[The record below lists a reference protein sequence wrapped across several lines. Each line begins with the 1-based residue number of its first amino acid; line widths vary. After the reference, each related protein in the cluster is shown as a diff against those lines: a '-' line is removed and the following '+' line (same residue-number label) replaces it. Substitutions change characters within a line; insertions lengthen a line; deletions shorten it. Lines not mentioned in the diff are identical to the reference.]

1 MTPAMKNSAE
11 AKHWTAC
18 ISSPEEWK
26 EFSRRLLH
34 FAGNHRVIAFSG
46 PMGSGKTTLIKE
58 ICRQLEVADV
68 VASPT
73 FAIIY
78 EYRSRNSETVYHMDF
93 FRIKSLEEV
102 YALGYE
108 DYLYSGSW
116 CFIEW
121 PEPVKHLLPPESV
134 WVEISVDDTDLRRV
148 RVSREKDTG

>member
-1 MTPAMKNSAE
+1 MNSAMKESAE
-11 AKHWTAC
+11 TKHWTAC
-18 ISSPEEWK
+18 ISSAAEWK

-34 FAGNHRVIAFSG
+34 FAGNRRVIAFDG

-58 ICRQLEVADV
+58 ICRQMEVTDV

-78 EYRSRNSETVYHMDF
+78 EYRTRNSGTVYHMDF

-108 DYLYSGSW
+108 DYIYSGSW

-121 PEPVKHLLPPESV
+121 PEPVKDLLPPESV
-134 WVEISVDDTDLRRV
+134 WVEISVDDTGLRRI